1 MLASFQFSA
10 SSQAKATPRAQTSPA
25 LSSISSSPPPTLN
38 GFNLSLPRRTASLLL
53 ASSLTSSLL
62 QFLAHSQVA
71 KALDKD
77 DAQEEE
83 ERVIRI
89 FQEASPAVVYIKDF
103 VLQARAGKNKGS
115 RLTNGSVKWEEDED
129 LGDAKVEG
137 TGSGFVWDKD
147 GHIVTNYH
155 VVAKLATD
163 STGLHRCR
171 VGFP

>member
-1 MLASFQFSA
+1 M
-10 SSQAKATPRAQTSPA
+10 
-25 LSSISSSPPPTLN
+25 
-38 GFNLSLPRRTASLLL
+38 
-53 ASSLTSSLL
+53 
-62 QFLAHSQVA
+62 
-71 KALDKD
+71 
-77 DAQEEE
+77 
-83 ERVIRI
+83 
-89 FQEASPAVVYIKDF
+89 VYIKDF
-103 VLQARAGKNKGS
+103 VLQARAGKNKDS